1 MPFFYK
7 LTFEIITL
15 AQAYFIEWDINLVP
29 AEVKFNNLRAAAK
42 LPWVGHVIT
51 SPAALE
57 SVQIFKVVYFKISE
71 LHFKNFAIDDESQ
84 DSQILRQ
91 KIANNQINETTSMDS
106 NSESSDDNFIN
117 LDYLPHN
124 CNH

>member
-1 MPFFYK
+1 M
-7 LTFEIITL
+7 
-15 AQAYFIEWDINLVP
+15 VP

-57 SVQIFKVVYFKISE
+57 GVQIFKVVYFKIAE
-71 LHFKNFAIDDESQ
+71 LHFKNFAVDDESL

-91 KIANNQINETTSMDS
+91 KIADNQINETTSMDS
-106 NSESSDDNFIN
+106 NSAESSDDNFIN